1 MILTLLFRK
10 PSNSIRNSPPLFTD
24 FWALAKSRGMMAQR
38 PRTPLCSTI
47 APSGLL
53 LVKKIVLTLFLVRY
67 LSSFVSSAQKESQGD
82 GAQVVDIEA
91 FGRLV
96 RWFGPFRNKQGEETI
111 LDRMRL
117 TCSLP

>member
-1 MILTLLFRK
+1 LGLGKVPRDDGSETKDPAVLNYRALR
-10 PSNSIRNSPPLFTD
+10 
-24 FWALAKSRGMMAQR
+24 ALAG
-38 PRTPLCSTI
+38 
-47 APSGLL
+47 
-53 LVKKIVLTLFLVRY
+53 KKTLFLVTY
-67 LSSFVSSAQKESQGD
+67 LSGFLSSAQKESQGD